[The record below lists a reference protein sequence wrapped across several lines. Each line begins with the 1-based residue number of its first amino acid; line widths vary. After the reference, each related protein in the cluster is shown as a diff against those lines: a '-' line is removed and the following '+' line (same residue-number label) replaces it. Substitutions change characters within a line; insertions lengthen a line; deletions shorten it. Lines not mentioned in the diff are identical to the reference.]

1 MKLRLTLPGFI
12 FTLDKSPSSPHD
24 CENPPLSIQLNGI
37 SKNFVTHTL
46 FSDLSLEI
54 GAKSRIG
61 LIGRN
66 GCGKSTLLKIILG
79 HLQPDGGSIYRAPR
93 VHINYLSQEPRINP
107 ELTLQD
113 ELRSVFGELN
123 ALQAEDIKLVEQL
136 SDPSYSADE
145 HFAMAER
152 LCAIHEEMARYD
164 AQNVDARV
172 DKILKGLGFSEADH
186 ERKSGEFSGGWQMRI
201 NLAKVLLEGADI
213 LLMDE
218 PTNHLDLEACEWL
231 ENFLRE
237 YPGGVIVVSHDRRF
251 LDQVTTEIAELEFGK
266 IKVWTGNYS
275 SHLDQ
280 KAVEIEQQTAAFE
293 RQQKELA
300 KQSAFVD
307 RFRASATRG
316 TQAKSREKQLAK
328 IERLEAPQEDHRRMA
343 LRFPTPQPSGIQV
356 LTLNNLRKA
365 FDDKLLFS
373 NLSAEMERQQ
383 RIFLLGENGAG
394 KTTLL
399 RLILGE
405 ETLDSGEV
413 RRGHNVDIGYF
424 SQNQLDTLNPEHS
437 VFDSIQEACPK
448 LTNTEIRG
456 LLGRFLFTGE
466 QVFKPIKVLSGGE
479 KSKVAL
485 ARLMISGPNTLLLD
499 EPTNHMDIPAK
510 DVITEAL
517 QEYEG
522 SFLCISHDRY
532 FIEQLA
538 THIWEIYNGQLLT
551 YCGGYEYYLYKRDEM
566 RAKADQEIA
575 KRQQRAEQKLA
586 HEAKQNAAPAA
597 KAAIDKSVSPL
608 QARKEIEKQL
618 TKTEKN
624 IVALEADIE
633 KCSAKLEDPAIQQ
646 DYQKLHELSST
657 IEAKRAELIRLNDS
671 WAELAE
677 RLS

>member
-1 MKLRLTLPGFI
+1 M
-12 FTLDKSPSSPHD
+12 
-24 CENPPLSIQLNGI
+24 SIQLNGI

-79 HLQPDGGSIYRAPR
+79 HQQPDGGSIYRAPR
-93 VHINYLSQEPRINP
+93 VHVNYLSQEPHINP
-107 ELTLQD
+107 ELTLQ
-113 ELRSVFGELN
+113 EEVRSVFNELN
-123 ALQAEDIKLVEQL
+123 SLQDEETKLVEQL
-136 SDPSYSADE
+136 SDPSFSEDE
-145 HFAMAER
+145 HMGMAER
-152 LCAIHEEMARYD
+152 LCVVHEEMARYD
-164 AQNVDARV
+164 AQSVDARV

-231 ENFLRE
+231 ENFLKE

-266 IKVWTGNYS
+266 IQVWTGNYS
-275 SHLDQ
+275 SHLEQ
-280 KAVEIEQQTAAFE
+280 KAMAIEQQAAAYE
-293 RQQKELA
+293 RQQKELE
-300 KQSAFVD
+300 KQTAFVD
-307 RFRASATRG
+307 RFRASANRS

-328 IERLEAPQEDHRRMA
+328 IERLEAPQEDNRRMA
-343 LRFPTPQPSGIQV
+343 LRFPTPQPSGHQV
-356 LTLNNLRKA
+356 LTLNNVRKA
-365 FDDKLLFS
+365 FGDKVLFS
-373 NLSAEMERQQ
+373 NLNAEMERQQ

-405 ETLDSGEV
+405 ESLDTGEI
-413 RRGHNVDIGYF
+413 RKGHNLLMGYF
-424 SQNQLDTLNPEHS
+424 SQNQLDTLNADLS
-437 VFDSIQEACPK
+437 IFDTLQEACPK
-448 LTNTEIRG
+448 LTNTEIRS

-466 QVFKPIKVLSGGE
+466 QVFKPISVLSGGE

-485 ARLMISGPNTLLLD
+485 AKLMIAGPNTLLLD

-522 SFLCISHDRY
+522 SILCISHDRY

-551 YCGGYEYYLYKRDEM
+551 YCGGYDYYLFKRDEM
-566 RAKADQEIA
+566 RAKADQA
-575 KRQQRAEQKLA
+575 ALQQRQKDA
-586 HEAKQNAAPAA
+586 QKQDPKVEATALNSS
-597 KAAIDKSVSPL
+597 ISPL
-608 QARKEIEKQL
+608 QARKEVEKQL
-618 TKTEKN
+618 TKVEKQILVLETE
-624 IVALEADIE
+624 IE
-633 KCSAKLEDPAIQQ
+633 QLSAQMEDPTIQQ
-646 DYQKLHELSST
+646 DYQRLHQLSVSV
-657 IEAKRAELIRLNDS
+657 EEKRVQLAKLNDT
-671 WAELAE
+671 WAGLAE
-677 RLS
+677 KLA

>member
-1 MKLRLTLPGFI
+1 
-12 FTLDKSPSSPHD
+12 
-24 CENPPLSIQLNGI
+24 LSIQLNGI

-46 FSDLSLEI
+46 FSELSLEI

-79 HLQPDGGSIYRAPR
+79 HLQPDGGSIYRAPK

-123 ALQAEDIKLVEQL
+123 ELREEETRLIEQL
-136 SDPSYSADE
+136 GDPSFSEDE
-145 HFAMAER
+145 HMQMAER
-152 LCAIHEEMARYD
+152 LCTLHELMERFD
-164 AQNVDARV
+164 PQSVDARV
-172 DKILKGLGFSEADH
+172 DRILKGLGFTEADH
-186 ERKSGEFSGGWQMRI
+186 QRKSGEFSGGWQMRI

-237 YPGGVIVVSHDRRF
+237 YPGGLIVVSHDRRF

-266 IKVWTGNYS
+266 IQVWTGNYT
-275 SHLDQ
+275 SHLEQ
-280 KAVEIEQQTAAFE
+280 KAIEIEQQTAAYE

-300 KQSAFVD
+300 KQTAFVD

-328 IERLEAPQEDHRRMA
+328 VERLEAPQEDHRRMA
-343 LRFPTPQPSGIQV
+343 LRFPSPQPSGVQV
-356 LTLNNLRKA
+356 LTLSDVRKA
-365 FDDKLLFS
+365 FGNKLLFS
-373 NLSAEMERQQ
+373 GLNAEMERQQ
-383 RIFLLGENGAG
+383 RIFLLGENGTG

-405 ETLDSGEV
+405 EKLDDGEI
-413 RRGHNVDIGYF
+413 RRGHNVLMGYF
-424 SQNQLDTLNPEHS
+424 SQNQLDTLDAELS
-437 VFDSIQEACPK
+437 IFDTLQLACPK
-448 LTNTEIRG
+448 LTNTEIRS
-456 LLGRFLFTGE
+456 LLGRFLFNGE
-466 QVFKPIKVLSGGE
+466 QVFKPISVLSGGE

-485 ARLMISGPNTLLLD
+485 AKLMMSGSNTLLLD
-499 EPTNHMDIPAK
+499 EPTNHMDMPAK

-517 QEYEG
+517 KEYEG

-538 THIWEIYNGQLLT
+538 THIWEIYKGQLLI
-551 YCGGYEYYLYKRDEM
+551 YCGGYDYYLFKRAEM
-566 RAKADQEIA
+566 HAKADQFVLQN
-575 KRQQRAEQKLA
+575 QQKAAQKLA
-586 HEAKQNAAPAA
+586 RE
-597 KAAIDKSVSPL
+597 AAIQTSGLGAVALDKSVSPL

-618 TKTEKN
+618 TKAEKGILNLETE
-624 IVALEADIE
+624 I
-633 KCSAKLEDPAIQQ
+633 AKLTARMEDPAIQQ
-646 DYQKLHELSST
+646 DYQKLHALSA
-657 IEAKRAELIRLNDS
+657 EVEDKRASLTQLNAT

-677 RLS
+677 QLA

>member
-1 MKLRLTLPGFI
+1 
-12 FTLDKSPSSPHD
+12 
-24 CENPPLSIQLNGI
+24 LSIQLNGI
-37 SKNFVTHTL
+37 SKTFVTHTL
-46 FSDLSLEI
+46 FSNLSLEI

-79 HLQPDGGSIYRAPR
+79 HLQPEGGSIYRAPR
-93 VHINYLSQEPRINP
+93 VHVNYLSQEPRINP
-107 ELTLQD
+107 ELTLEE

-123 ALQAEDIKLVEQL
+123 ALKDEEERIIEQL
-136 SDPSYSADE
+136 SDTGISEDALTK
-145 HFAMAER
+145 AIER
-152 LCAIHEEMARYD
+152 LSEVHEAMERYD

-186 ERKSGEFSGGWQMRI
+186 QRKSGEFSGGWQMRI

-237 YPGGVIVVSHDRRF
+237 YQGGIVVVSHDRRF

-266 IKVWTGNYS
+266 IQVWTGNYS
-275 SHLDQ
+275 SHLEQ
-280 KAVEIEQQTAAFE
+280 KALEIEQQTAAYD

-343 LRFPTPQPSGIQV
+343 LRFPTPQPSGHQV
-356 LTLNNLRKA
+356 LTLANVRKA
-365 FDDKLLFS
+365 FGDKLLFS
-373 NLSAEMERQQ
+373 GLNAEMERQQ

-405 ETLDSGEV
+405 ESMDEGEI
-413 RRGHNVDIGYF
+413 RKGHNLLMGYF
-424 SQNQLDTLNPEHS
+424 SQNQLDTLNADLS
-437 VFDSIQEACPK
+437 IFDTLQEACPK

-456 LLGRFLFTGE
+456 LLGRFLFNGD
-466 QVFKPIKVLSGGE
+466 QVFKPISVLSGGE

-485 ARLMISGPNTLLLD
+485 AKLMMSGSNTLLLD
-499 EPTNHMDIPAK
+499 EPTNHMDMPAK
-510 DVITEAL
+510 DVITDAL
-517 QEYEG
+517 KDYEG

-538 THIWEIYNGQLLT
+538 THIWEIYNGQLLI
-551 YCGGYEYYLYKRDEM
+551 YCGGYEYYLYKREEM
-566 RAKADQEIA
+566 HAKADQLVL
-575 KRQQRAEQKLA
+575 KNRQKAEQKLA
-586 HEAKQNAAPAA
+586 KEAALSPKTDVA
-597 KAAIDKSVSPL
+597 DKSVSPL

-618 TKTEKN
+618 TKTEKA
-624 IVALEADIE
+624 IVSLETEIAQL
-633 KCSAKLEDPAIQQ
+633 SSQMEDPAIQQ
-646 DYQKLHELSST
+646 DYQQLHNFSSAV
-657 IEAKRAELIRLNDS
+657 EEKRASLVKLNEA
-671 WAELAE
+671 WAELAGQ
-677 RLS
+677 LA